1 MIPVDGRRAN
11 SMSEVRRGAPSSPPG
26 SSSTLTAHHH
36 TSPQLLKQLTSPPVV
51 SAANFAAMVTAAANT
66 GSSPGGGGSHTPYV
80 LTPSVSGRSSPSMSP
95 CPARKKLKLDVEAAN
110 VERDHGSRRKRLS
123 DRRQARLQSVASA
136 YKDNMS
142 EWFFL
147 QSEGGNIVDLHS
159 FRRKPSQHFLTFLT
173 SHSAP
178 TRVIDDVRARVLGPA
193 MLTPVPVVLPTPPPL
208 PRSVTSAAMAAAL
221 MAKAAESGIPLV
233 ASQRLPNLLP
243 PYSPRAALMS
253 PVRVGDQLQTFSGP
267 STSDAAEPN
276 RASVFREQLVE
287 KVKQEAWVVRRV
299 NELTREG
306 LWSEKRL
313 PKVCERPKG
322 RTQWDVL
329 LNEMRWL
336 AVDFYQERQWKKAA
350 AKMLA
355 ESAKAY
361 VESLEERRAKV
372 REAKERKLRKVA
384 GFVSEQVLSFWNEA
398 AAEALVSSVD
408 SISLSNHVSAETHS
422 EENPSVS
429 SSALV
434 KPNCERPIMLDSEQP
449 DSNSDLKSFCVT
461 NNDNDS
467 KSRLTD
473 LSYKR
478 HRIMNHLK
486 TNLSNEIEL
495 LVDDNDKDFSCDAL
509 ESDDDDESTIADQ
522 VTDKLKKENSRNIV
536 ICVLSD
542 VFIWLCFDKLLH

>member
-1 MIPVDGRRAN
+1 
-11 SMSEVRRGAPSSPPG
+11 
-26 SSSTLTAHHH
+26 
-36 TSPQLLKQLTSPPVV
+36 
-51 SAANFAAMVTAAANT
+51 
-66 GSSPGGGGSHTPYV
+66 
-80 LTPSVSGRSSPSMSP
+80 
-95 CPARKKLKLDVEAAN
+95 
-110 VERDHGSRRKRLS
+110 
-123 DRRQARLQSVASA
+123 
-136 YKDNMS
+136 
-142 EWFFL
+142 
-147 QSEGGNIVDLHS
+147 
-159 FRRKPSQHFLTFLT
+159 
-173 SHSAP
+173 
-178 TRVIDDVRARVLGPA
+178 
-193 MLTPVPVVLPTPPPL
+193 
-208 PRSVTSAAMAAAL
+208 
-221 MAKAAESGIPLV
+221 
-233 ASQRLPNLLP
+233 
-243 PYSPRAALMS
+243 
-253 PVRVGDQLQTFSGP
+253 
-267 STSDAAEPN
+267 
-276 RASVFREQLVE
+276 
-287 KVKQEAWVVRRV
+287 
-299 NELTREG
+299 
-306 LWSEKRL
+306 
-313 PKVCERPKG
+313 
-322 RTQWDVL
+322 
-329 LNEMRWL
+329 
-336 AVDFYQERQWKKAA
+336 
-350 AKMLA
+350 
-355 ESAKAY
+355 
-361 VESLEERRAKV
+361 LEERRAKV
-372 REAKERKLRKVA
+372 REAKERKRRKVA

-434 KPNCERPIMLDSEQP
+434 KPNCERAIMLDSEQP